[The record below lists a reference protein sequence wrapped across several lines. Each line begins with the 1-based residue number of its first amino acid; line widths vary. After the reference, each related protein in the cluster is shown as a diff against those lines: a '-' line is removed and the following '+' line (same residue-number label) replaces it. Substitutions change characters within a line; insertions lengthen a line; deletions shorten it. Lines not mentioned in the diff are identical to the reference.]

1 MLLSKD
7 GILEISRVNDINLEV
22 IQEKQAS
29 ENKASLSEKGL
40 VEEPISLMML
50 VPKIENTK
58 NEEN

>member
-1 MLLSKD
+1 LSKD
-7 GILEISRVNDINLEV
+7 GILEVSRVNDINLEV